1 MSLDLDRYSSDKS
14 RRSTSRNQ
22 SRTLAKSGEVVCD
35 FCTTRKQKAEKSCL
49 VCLASY
55 CETHVQTHYDY
66 PALMKH
72 KLVKAT
78 GQMREKICAQHDKL
92 LEAFCRTD
100 ETSVCVLCMMD
111 EHKHHDIVP
120 AGTERTEKQKQ
131 LGTTLH
137 KSQTRID
144 QRAKKWQDL
153 RQAVESVKHSA
164 QTAMEEN
171 ERIFSELLLS
181 IERKY
186 NEVKE
191 MIRSHEKTTLTRAE
205 LLLDRLEEEITLL
218 RKKHTDLEKLS
229 HTDDHIHFLQSW
241 QSLSGPSGYEDLNN
255 ICAAPNYSFDA
266 TKRAIAALKL
276 QVEEVSKTE
285 MRKISGADS
294 CQLSLEVNSVHRNLH
309 LSEGN
314 RSATMKSEPKNYPDH
329 PDRFEQWQQ
338 LQYISGQRYAMALY
352 NQHVC
357 PVDNWLYNQS
367 CEEDLYLQSG
377 PTLCC
382 TLDNVPLIS
391 KCGTLPPESCF
402 FSLICSTGSFM
413 VMVIVLLRY
422 AHVIEKHQNCVLNT
436 ASLSTGWICAAG
448 LMMVGNFQSWEEL
461 YGKSQGEVSHQV
473 WPCMERSRADRVC
486 EAEALCN
493 QSQASLTDITS
504 LMVDNSKVLHYV
516 GAGIAFP
523 TSMLFVCVQ
532 SALTY
537 RLAKTQGEYNV
548 AHLRLCMTL
557 LAFVALVLSGVFFC
571 QESFVLQHASAI
583 FEWLFCVIIMLFY
596 GTFAFEFAG
605 MSSDTMVVL
614 ARGTLGPA
622 GREHKVDALG
632 PLGGP
637 LPHSHPHQPENMS
650 IL

>member
-14 RRSTSRNQ
+14 RRSTSHNH

-144 QRAKKWQDL
+144 QRVKKWQDL

-191 MIRSHEKTTLTRAE
+191 MIRSHEKTTVTRAE

-285 MRKISGADS
+285 MRKISGAVNDVYITQEVETKTTSESISREESRTREEPRTREEFLKYS

-338 LQYISGQRYAMALY
+338 VLCRESLNGRCYWEVDWRGTEVDMAVSYRGIRRKGNSNECSLGWNDKSWSLY
-352 NQHVC
+352 CSDSKFSFVHN
-357 PVDNWLYNQS
+357 NKS
-367 CEEDLYLQSG
+367 TDLAAPIASRIGIYLDYSA
-377 PTLCC
+377 
-382 TLDNVPLIS
+382 
-391 KCGTLPPESCF
+391 GTLAFYSVSDGMQLLHRIQTIFTQPLYPA
-402 FSLICSTGSFM
+402 FSVWGFGSS
-413 VMVIVLLRY
+413 I
-422 AHVIEKHQNCVLNT
+422 
-436 ASLSTGWICAAG
+436 
-448 LMMVGNFQSWEEL
+448 
-461 YGKSQGEVSHQV
+461 
-473 WPCMERSRADRVC
+473 RV
-486 EAEALCN
+486 
-493 QSQASLTDITS
+493 
-504 LMVDNSKVLHYV
+504 
-516 GAGIAFP
+516 
-523 TSMLFVCVQ
+523 
-532 SALTY
+532 
-537 RLAKTQGEYNV
+537 
-548 AHLRLCMTL
+548 
-557 LAFVALVLSGVFFC
+557 
-571 QESFVLQHASAI
+571 
-583 FEWLFCVIIMLFY
+583 
-596 GTFAFEFAG
+596 
-605 MSSDTMVVL
+605 
-614 ARGTLGPA
+614 
-622 GREHKVDALG
+622 
-632 PLGGP
+632 
-637 LPHSHPHQPENMS
+637 
-650 IL
+650 